1 MGWLLFEA
9 MLALAAMVAV
19 VWWTMRGRAER
30 DDDLDDPADGTQ

>member
-19 VWWTMRGRAER
+19 VWWTLHGRAEP
-30 DDDLDDPADGTQ
+30 DDDLDDPVDRSQ